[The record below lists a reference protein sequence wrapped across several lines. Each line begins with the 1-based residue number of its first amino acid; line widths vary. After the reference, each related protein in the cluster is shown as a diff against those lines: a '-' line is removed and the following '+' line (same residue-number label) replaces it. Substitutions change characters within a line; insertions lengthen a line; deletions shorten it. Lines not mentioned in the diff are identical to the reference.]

1 MHQLSISFIVDCAN
15 YDYVLL
21 DPNIQIIH
29 HDVINHGNLSLKEY
43 YENLH
48 KQIANITSTNQ
59 NVLIHCYYGMC
70 RSCSCAI
77 AYFMWKKKYSYD
89 EAYQLVKSKRPV
101 CDIAYDFEMY
111 LREYEKQLNGYETNT
126 IKDIQYNYIVT
137 ITIPCQTSAE
147 RIIAE
152 MYRFPNTLKDIHIG
166 KNECL
171 DGYYNSKEIAFEI
184 SIPLS
189 YQEEDIEEILQDYF
203 SNEEILSL
211 RLDCLNE

>member
-1 MHQLSISFIVDCAN
+1 
-15 YDYVLL
+15 
-21 DPNIQIIH
+21 
-29 HDVINHGNLSLKEY
+29 
-43 YENLH
+43 
-48 KQIANITSTNQ
+48 
-59 NVLIHCYYGMC
+59 
-70 RSCSCAI
+70 
-77 AYFMWKKKYSYD
+77 
-89 EAYQLVKSKRPV
+89 
-101 CDIAYDFEMY
+101 
-111 LREYEKQLNGYETNT
+111 
-126 IKDIQYNYIVT
+126 
-137 ITIPCQTSAE
+137 
-147 RIIAE
+147 